1 MALATPEVF
10 GELLTNIIAAII
22 ILLLGFVGGK
32 IVGSLLHKLFSKV
45 FAGKKIKGK
54 RKNSS
59 SFALGISSIVSLCI
73 YIAAI
78 ILALQRL
85 GITTLV
91 LKIILIIVIV
101 IIIGSL
107 LFLLVDFVAN
117 FYFGLNIMIS
127 KKFQTGDFIKI
138 KKVEGTVK
146 KITIIHTKIITK
158 EGEVFILPNEIFF
171 RNKLYIEKEQKETSQ
186 K

>member
-1 MALATPEVF
+1 
-10 GELLTNIIAAII
+10 
-22 ILLLGFVGGK
+22 
-32 IVGSLLHKLFSKV
+32 
-45 FAGKKIKGK
+45 
-54 RKNSS
+54 
-59 SFALGISSIVSLCI
+59 
-73 YIAAI
+73 
-78 ILALQRL
+78 
-85 GITTLV
+85 
-91 LKIILIIVIV
+91 
-101 IIIGSL
+101 
-107 LFLLVDFVAN
+107 
-117 FYFGLNIMIS
+117 MIS